1 MVNSKYFSPIPKD
14 ILIGIKTENK
24 NRIFCKKHKTQKLEK
39 LHKQKF
45 RICKICDNISRNK
58 STKKYLK
65 KKENEKNAKFQFFG
79 VIKKCWKT

>member
-1 MVNSKYFSPIPKD
+1 MTNSKYFSEIPKD

-24 NRIFCKKHKTQKLEK
+24 NRIFCKKHKNQKLEK

-45 RICKICDNISRNK
+45 RICKICDKISRNK
-58 STKKYLK
+58 STKNIWRK
-65 KKENEKNAKFQFFG
+65 KRKWKNAKFQFFG